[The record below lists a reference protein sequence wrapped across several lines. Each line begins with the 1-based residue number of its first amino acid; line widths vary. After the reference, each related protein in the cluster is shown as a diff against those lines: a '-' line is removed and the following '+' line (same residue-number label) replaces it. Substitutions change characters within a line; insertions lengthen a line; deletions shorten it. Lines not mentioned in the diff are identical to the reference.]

1 MMLIGRSIV
10 VMVAFH
16 LARISLAQD
25 SVPRPLF
32 DGKTLDGWK
41 AESGKA
47 EYRVEDGAI
56 VGKTVEGS
64 GNTFLCKGPFRD
76 FVVDLD
82 VKCDPALNSG
92 VQVRSHLYEAG
103 SEGAKRHGVG
113 RIYGPQ
119 CEIAV
124 NGTAGKFYDEARVGK
139 WIDGEEPKSSEAA
152 KAFKADGWNHYR
164 IVVQGDHYRSWIN
177 GVPTADFTDGRDSEG
192 LIGLQVHAIA
202 KGTGPYEVRWK
213 NVMLLELA
221 PGQAVPAPVARP

>member
-1 MMLIGRSIV
+1 MSIRRSIV

-16 LARISLAQD
+16 FARISLAQE
-25 SVPRPLF
+25 SVPKPLF

-41 AESGKA
+41 VESGKA
-47 EYRVEDGAI
+47 VYRVEDGAI

-76 FVVDLD
+76 FVLDLD

-92 VQVRSHLYEAG
+92 IQVRSHLYEAG
-103 SEGAKRHGVG
+103 SDGAKRHGVG

-139 WIDGEEPKSSEAA
+139 WIDGEEPKSPEAA

-164 IVVQGDHYRSWIN
+164 IVVQGDRYRSWVN
-177 GVPTADFTDGRDSEG
+177 GVPTAEFTDGRDQEG

-213 NVMLLELA
+213 NVMVQELA
-221 PGQAVPAPVARP
+221 PGQAVPTPIAKP